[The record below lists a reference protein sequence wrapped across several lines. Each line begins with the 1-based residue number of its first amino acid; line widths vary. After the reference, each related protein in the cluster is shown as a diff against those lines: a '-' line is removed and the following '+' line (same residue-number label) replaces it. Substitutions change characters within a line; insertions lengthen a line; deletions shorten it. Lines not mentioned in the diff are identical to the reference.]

1 MYMNTTKSVYNKL
14 FSEDKVELGKHE
26 VELGLADDL
35 KKLMQEA
42 LTNKNKYTAEAFKAV
57 DQIKKAKIIAIDWR
71 TNLQDASKKL
81 NDVIVKAKEIG
92 FDVPKEILAYQ
103 DVVSKGIKDS
113 AAYVTK
119 LNNMQME
126 IPTE

>member
-1 MYMNTTKSVYNKL
+1 MNTTKSVYNKL

-26 VELGLADDL
+26 VELAIADDL

-42 LTNKNKYTAEAFKAV
+42 LSNKNKYTAEALRAV
-57 DQIKKAKIIAIDWR
+57 DQIKKAKNIAIDWR

-81 NDVIVKAKEIG
+81 NDVIVRAKEIG
-92 FDVPKEILAYQ
+92 IDVPKEILAYQ

>member
-1 MYMNTTKSVYNKL
+1 MNTTKSVYNRL
-14 FSEDKVELGKHE
+14 FAEDKVELGKHE

-42 LTNKNKYTAEAFKAV
+42 LTNKNKYTAEALRAV
-57 DQIKKAKIIAIDWR
+57 GQIKKAKNIAIDWR

-92 FDVPKEILAYQ
+92 IDLPKEILSYK

>member
-1 MYMNTTKSVYNKL
+1 MNTTKSVYNKL

-42 LTNKNKYTAEAFKAV
+42 LTNKNKYTAEALRAV
-57 DQIKKAKIIAIDWR
+57 DQIKKAKNIAIDWR

-92 FDVPKEILAYQ
+92 IDVPKEILAYQ

>member
-1 MYMNTTKSVYNKL
+1 MNTTKSVYNKL

>member
-42 LTNKNKYTAEAFKAV
+42 LTNKNKYTAEALRAV
-57 DQIKKAKIIAIDWR
+57 DQIKKAKNIAIDWR

-92 FDVPKEILAYQ
+92 IDVPKEILAYQ

>member
-1 MYMNTTKSVYNKL
+1 MNTTKSVYNRL
-14 FSEDKVELGKHE
+14 FQEDKVELEKHE
-26 VELGLADDL
+26 VELAIADDL

-42 LTNKNKYTAEAFKAV
+42 LSNKNKYTAEALRAV
-57 DQIKKAKIIAIDWR
+57 DQIKKAKNIAIDWR

-81 NDVIVKAKEIG
+81 NDVIVRAKEIG
-92 FDVPKEILAYQ
+92 IDVPKEILAYQ

>member
-1 MYMNTTKSVYNKL
+1 MNTTKSVYNKL

-26 VELGLADDL
+26 VELGLADDV